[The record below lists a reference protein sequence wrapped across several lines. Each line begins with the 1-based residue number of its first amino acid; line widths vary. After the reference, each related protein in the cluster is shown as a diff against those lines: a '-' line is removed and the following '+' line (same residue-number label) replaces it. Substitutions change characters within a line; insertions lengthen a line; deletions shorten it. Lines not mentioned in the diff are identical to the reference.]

1 MVHTEL
7 SIKNKY
13 NGVLLLPSTVKNFH
27 GIYMPFMKVLMFCA
41 TALFLMAC
49 NFNKKGF
56 LVKVLLKI
64 KAFVL

>member
-1 MVHTEL
+1 
-7 SIKNKY
+7 
-13 NGVLLLPSTVKNFH
+13 
-27 GIYMPFMKVLMFCA
+27 MPFMKVLMFCA